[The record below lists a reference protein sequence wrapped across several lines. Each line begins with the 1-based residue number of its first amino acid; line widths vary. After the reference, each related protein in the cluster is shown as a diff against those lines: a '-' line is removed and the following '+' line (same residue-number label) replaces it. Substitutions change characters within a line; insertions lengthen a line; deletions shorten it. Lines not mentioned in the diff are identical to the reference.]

1 MSEQQAINIVEDP
14 DGELRVSSLIIA
26 GRTENQH
33 ASVLRIIRDRSQ
45 ELEQFGL
52 VRFEIVPRSAGQ
64 HGGGETTFALLN
76 EPQSTL
82 LMTFMRNSPVVLSF
96 KVELVKQFY
105 AMRHALSKPRP
116 AAELDR
122 RQLALMVIEAE
133 DAREAAEQRALAES
147 HRAAVAE
154 EFREQIELNDGL
166 TVRDFHKKYFS
177 AHGEREVNEFFYD
190 RGLLI
195 DERNK
200 RYNPETG
207 QRKDGKNHRRPT
219 FTGKAFFYLHGDL
232 DRDGVRHEKTRVR
245 PGAPEL
251 QLVEYMTK
259 RGFTANRSESKELA
273 HV

>member
-1 MSEQQAINIVEDP
+1 MNGQAINIIEDAE
-14 DGELRVSSLIIA
+14 GELRVSSLIIA

-33 ASVLRIIRDRSQ
+33 ASVLRIVRERQ
-45 ELEQFGL
+45 GELEQFGL
-52 VRFEIVPRSAGQ
+52 VGFEIAPRFEGQ
-64 HGGGETTFALLN
+64 HGGGDTTYALLN

-82 LMTFMRNSPVVLSF
+82 LMTFMRNSPVVVDF

-105 AMRHALSKPRP
+105 AMRQALASPRP
-116 AAELDR
+116 VAELDR
-122 RQLALMVIEAE
+122 RQLALMVIESE
-133 DAREAAEQRALAES
+133 DAREVAEQRAT
-147 HRAAVAE
+147 VAE
-154 EFREQIELNDGL
+154 GFRDQIELNDGL

-177 AHGEREVNEFFYD
+177 AHREREVNEFFYQ

-219 FTGKAFFYLHGDL
+219 FSGKAFFYLHGEL
-232 DRDGVRHEKTRVR
+232 DRDGVRHEKVRVR

-251 QLVEYMTK
+251 DLVDYMTK

-273 HV
+273 A

>member
-1 MSEQQAINIVEDP
+1 MSEVQAINIIEDTEG
-14 DGELRVSSLIIA
+14 DLRVSSPTIA
-26 GRTENQH
+26 ERTDVQH
-33 ASVLRIIRDRSQ
+33 KNVL
-45 ELEQFGL
+45 ELVGKNLAQLSAFGG
-52 VRFEIVPRSAGQ
+52 VAFETRPLL
-64 HGGGETTFALLN
+64 GGGNPQRIAMLN
-76 EPQSTL
+76 EQQATL
-82 LMTFMRNSPVVLSF
+82 LMTFMRNSTIVVAF
-96 KVELVKQFY
+96 KVQLVEQFY
-105 AMRHALSKPRP
+105 AMRNALSASRP

-133 DAREAAEQRALAES
+133 DAREAAEQRALAEA

-200 RYNPETG
+200 RYNPDTG

-259 RGFTANRSESKELA
+259 RGFTPNRSESKELA